1 MLKKDAGDKST
12 PFFNGEDRFFNIYN
26 RRSL

>member
-12 PFFNGEDRFFNIYN
+12 LFSNGEDRFFNMYN